1 MKRAMKGKPRN
12 FHVPLPDDLY
22 GRLKE
27 ESRRRE
33 VPATQMVREAI
44 EVWLDEAEREALRRE
59 ISAYAR
65 EMAGTEADLDD
76 ELQEAGLEH
85 LDDEENSG

>member
-1 MKRAMKGKPRN
+1 MKKQSRN

-44 EVWLDEAEREALRRE
+44 EVWLDEAEREALHRD

-65 EMAGTEADLDD
+65 EMAGTEADLD
-76 ELQEAGLEH
+76 ETLEAAGLEH
-85 LDDEENSG
+85 LDDEEGSE